1 MKVKTMA
8 KAMAKAK
15 AKTKTETKVKTK
27 TEKNNPTFEQSL
39 GELETLVDK
48 LERGQLTLDE
58 SLDTF
63 ETGMKLARVCTQ
75 KLTKAERKI
84 EKLIENNGKLQTEP
98 FENDK

>member
-1 MKVKTMA
+1 MT
-8 KAMAKAK
+8 KAK
-15 AKTKTETKVKTK
+15 AKTKIKKDDL
-27 TEKNNPTFEQSL
+27 TFEQSL

-48 LERGQLTLDE
+48 LEHGQLTLDE

-84 EKLIENNGKLQTEP
+84 EKLIENNGKLRTEP

>member
-1 MKVKTMA
+1 M
-8 KAMAKAK
+8 AK
-15 AKTKTETKVKTK
+15 AKTKE
-27 TEKNNPTFEQSL
+27 NDLTFEQSL
-39 GELETLVDK
+39 EELETLVDK

-84 EKLIENNGKLQTEP
+84 EKLIEKNGELRTEP
-98 FENDK
+98 FDNTG

>member
-1 MKVKTMA
+1 MV
-8 KAMAKAK
+8 K
-15 AKTKTETKVKTK
+15 AKTKAKE
-27 TEKNNPTFEQSL
+27 NDLTFEQSL
-39 GELETLVDK
+39 EELETLVDK

-63 ETGMKLARVCTQ
+63 ENGMKLARVCTQ

-84 EKLIENNGKLQTEP
+84 EKLIEKNGELRTEP